1 MKLEESVDCAQGAV
15 RAVRY
20 NVEGDYILTC
30 GSNKTVKLWN
40 AKSLVSH
47 WSEDNLSSCK
57 FHKQTILQAQLKT
70 YLGHGDEVLDCKS
83 TCDNSQIVSC
93 GVDKTII
100 LWDVSTGAPQRKWVR
115 YVLFRLVNPNFK

>member
-1 MKLEESVDCAQGAV
+1 MKLEGNVDCAQGAV

-47 WSEDNLSSCK
+47 FDFAK
-57 FHKQTILQAQLKT
+57 K
-70 YLGHGDEVLDCKS
+70 
-83 TCDNSQIVSC
+83 
-93 GVDKTII
+93 
-100 LWDVSTGAPQRKWVR
+100 
-115 YVLFRLVNPNFK
+115 

>member
-1 MKLEESVDCAQGAV
+1 MKLEGSVDCAQGAV

-47 WSEDNLSSCK
+47 FDLKIIYLLANFMSKPFYRLNSK
-57 FHKQTILQAQLKT
+57 RILDMETKSWIVKAHVITVKSFPV
-70 YLGHGDEVLDCKS
+70 VL
-83 TCDNSQIVSC
+83 I
-93 GVDKTII
+93 
-100 LWDVSTGAPQRKWVR
+100 
-115 YVLFRLVNPNFK
+115 RL

>member
-1 MKLEESVDCAQGAV
+1 MMKLEESVDCAQGAV

-47 WSEDNLSSCK
+47 FDLIIIKLLENFINKSFYRLNLK
-57 FHKQTILQAQLKT
+57 RILDMETKSWIAKVHVIT
-70 YLGHGDEVLDCKS
+70 VKSFPVVL
-83 TCDNSQIVSC
+83 I
-93 GVDKTII
+93 
-100 LWDVSTGAPQRKWVR
+100 
-115 YVLFRLVNPNFK
+115 RL

>member
-1 MKLEESVDCAQGAV
+1 MKLEGSVDCAQGAV

-47 WSEDNLSSCK
+47 
-57 FHKQTILQAQLKT
+57 FHLK
-70 YLGHGDEVLDCKS
+70 
-83 TCDNSQIVSC
+83 
-93 GVDKTII
+93 II
-100 LWDVSTGAPQRKWVR
+100 
-115 YVLFRLVNPNFK
+115 

>member
-1 MKLEESVDCAQGAV
+1 MKLEGSVDCAQGAV

-47 WSEDNLSSCK
+47 FDLKIIYLLANFISKPFYRLNSK
-57 FHKQTILQAQLKT
+57 RILDMETKSWIVKAHVITVKSFLVVLIKPSFFGMFLQELLKEN
-70 YLGHGDEVLDCKS
+70 G
-83 TCDNSQIVSC
+83 
-93 GVDKTII
+93 
-100 LWDVSTGAPQRKWVR
+100 
-115 YVLFRLVNPNFK
+115 